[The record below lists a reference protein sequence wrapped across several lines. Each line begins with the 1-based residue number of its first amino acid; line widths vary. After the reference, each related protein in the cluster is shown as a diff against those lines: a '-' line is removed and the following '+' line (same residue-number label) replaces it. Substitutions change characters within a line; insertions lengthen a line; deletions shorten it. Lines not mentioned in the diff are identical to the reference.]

1 MDIITTMIGECW
13 SLDGSVIG
21 KLCIGYRP
29 AMSTVTPGDI
39 ASTNCFYLRTLC
51 MNHCVIQH
59 VKLPLWPIQ
68 KLGIER

>member
-1 MDIITTMIGECW
+1 MDITITMSGDYW
-13 SLDGSVIG
+13 SLDGGDIG

-51 MNHCVIQH
+51 MN
-59 VKLPLWPIQ
+59 
-68 KLGIER
+68 